1 MASDWASPVGQC
13 ISAIEFGK
21 SVFKY
26 SYVDRNLFW
35 VVREKV
41 GVVAFINPNQYGPV
55 VRSDV
60 YGDKN
65 EIVV

>member
-1 MASDWASPVGQC
+1 M
-13 ISAIEFGK
+13 
-21 SVFKY
+21 
-26 SYVDRNLFW
+26 
-35 VVREKV
+35 KV

-60 YGDKN
+60 YGDNN